1 MTARSLAPFDPEV
14 VRPWTLGTG
23 RRGVLLLHGFAGTPP
38 ELRRLGE
45 HLASN
50 GYRCR
55 GPVLAGHG
63 TTPQDLGASSHTD
76 WMASAQRELDI
87 LAADCDEVMVA
98 GQSMGGTLALH
109 LAATDLRVAA
119 VATLAAAVWL
129 TGLAVRVV
137 PVARHVVRWHQAS
150 DDVDLYDPAGVEE
163 LYSHGRRPMSS
174 IHQFTRLIAQV
185 RDELAAI
192 RAPVLLMHGGRDR
205 TIHPDNAVEI
215 ERRLVCSADVVRV
228 TFPRSGHGMSV
239 DIDREQ
245 INAAVLS
252 WFDSHSTLGAAHPVG
267 ASPSASMS

>member
-1 MTARSLAPFDPEV
+1 MTARTLVPFDPAV
-14 VRPWTLGTG
+14 VRPWTLGAG

-45 HLASN
+45 HLASH

-63 TTPQDLGASSHTD
+63 TTPRDLGATSRID
-76 WMASAQRELDI
+76 WMASAQRELDL
-87 LAADCDEVMVA
+87 LAAECDEVMVA

-119 VATLAAAVWL
+119 VATMAAAVWL
-129 TGLAVRVV
+129 TGLAVRVL
-137 PVARHVVRWHQAS
+137 PVGRHVVRWHQAS
-150 DDVDLYDPAGVEE
+150 DDIDLYDPTGVEE

-174 IHQFTRLIAQV
+174 VHEFTRLIGQV

-205 TIHPDNAVEI
+205 TINPENAVEI
-215 ERRLVCSADVVRV
+215 ERRLVCSTDVARV

-239 DIDREQ
+239 DVDRDQ

-252 WFDSHSTLGAAHPVG
+252 WFDSHSKLGAAPTVG
-267 ASPSASMS
+267 AATGPAMS

>member
-1 MTARSLAPFDPEV
+1 MAARTLIPFDPEV
-14 VRPWTLGTG
+14 VQPWTLGEG

-38 ELRRLGE
+38 ELRGLGE
-45 HLASN
+45 HLARN

-55 GPVLAGHG
+55 APLLAGHG
-63 TTPQDLGASSHTD
+63 TTPAALGASARTD

-87 LAADCDEVMVA
+87 LASDCDEVMVA

-119 VATLAAAVWL
+119 VATLAAAVWISGVAARL
-129 TGLAVRVV
+129 L
-137 PVARHVVRWHQAS
+137 PVARHVVRWHQAG
-150 DDVDLYDPAGVEE
+150 DDIDLYDPAGADQ

-174 IHQFTRLIAQV
+174 IYEFTRLIGRV

-192 RAPVLLMHGGRDR
+192 RAPVLVIHGGRDR

-215 ERRLVCSADVVRV
+215 ERRLVCSTDVARV
-228 TFPRSGHGMSV
+228 SFPRSGHGMSV
-239 DIDREQ
+239 DIDRDP

-252 WFDSHSTLGAAHPVG
+252 WFDSHSPLATRPPVG
-267 ASPSASMS
+267 AVPAHR

>member
-1 MTARSLAPFDPEV
+1 MTARTLVSFDPEV
-14 VRPWTLGTG
+14 VRPWTLGEG

-45 HLASN
+45 HLARN

-55 GPVLAGHG
+55 GPMLAGHG
-63 TTPQDLGASSHTD
+63 TTPQDLGASAHTD
-76 WMASAQRELDI
+76 WIASAQRELDI
-87 LAADCDEVMVA
+87 LAAECDEVMVA

-129 TGLAVRVV
+129 SGLAVRIL

-150 DDVDLYDPAGVEE
+150 DDIDLYEPAGIEE

-174 IHQFTRLIAQV
+174 IHQFTQLIGHV
-185 RDELAAI
+185 RNELAAI
-192 RAPVLLMHGGRDR
+192 RAPVLVIHGGRDR
-205 TIHPDNAVEI
+205 TIDPDNALEI
-215 ERRLVCSADVVRV
+215 ERRLVCSADVARIS
-228 TFPRSGHGMSV
+228 FPRSGHGMSV
-239 DIDREQ
+239 DIDRDQ

-252 WFDSHSTLGAAHPVG
+252 WFDAHSRRAAPQPAQAG
-267 ASPSASMS
+267 STRQ